1 MNKILKSFF
10 GDKSETTNTDKAV
23 KEEDFFSSTTPLSA
37 TNTGIE
43 VEELT
48 FEQYLQVM
56 RMQGQ

>member
-1 MNKILKSFF
+1 MNKILKNFF
-10 GDKSETTNTDKAV
+10 GDKNEASSTDKAV
-23 KEEDFFSSTTPLSA
+23 KEDDFFSSTTALNA